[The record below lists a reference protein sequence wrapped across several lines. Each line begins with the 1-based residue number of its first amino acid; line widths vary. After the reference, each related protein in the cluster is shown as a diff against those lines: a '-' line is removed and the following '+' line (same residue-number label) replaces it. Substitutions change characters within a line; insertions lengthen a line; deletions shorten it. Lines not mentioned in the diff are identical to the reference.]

1 MFAVH
6 LKTHADGHFIY
17 HGYAFNLIAKRA
29 ACVRFTLCLSESFG
43 LRAYMGGRYYDVELA
58 EPITDCVGDQMPIVE
73 EELIYRYFYADSH
86 SGRATIRAGGVA
98 YEK

>member
-1 MFAVH
+1 
-6 LKTHADGHFIY
+6 
-17 HGYAFNLIAKRA
+17 
-29 ACVRFTLCLSESFG
+29 
-43 LRAYMGGRYYDVELA
+43 MGGRYYDVELA